1 MSMDFENE
9 KNILVTNIQRFSL
22 HDGPGIR
29 TTVFL
34 KGCSIHCPWCSN
46 PENLI
51 HRQQQYKK
59 IDSNGRIEEEG
70 IYGKWYS
77 CDELYS
83 ELMKDKAFYNSWISD
98 SDEPSSL
105 DALPGGVTFSGGE
118 CMLQMR
124 ELEPLLQRLDAENIH
139 TAVETSLFCSSEQ
152 LTIAAAYIDLF
163 YVDIKLIDDERCRR
177 VLGGRIATYRGNLEM
192 LLDSGKPIILRVP
205 VIGGYTDDAESRRDT
220 IKIIK
225 ECTKTY
231 GYVKKVEVLKEHN
244 LGLNKYHSLLDGGN
258 PIGIPEYKGVSDEL
272 LDHYKNEIEKG
283 IYGSVPVEI
292 CKL

>member
-1 MSMDFENE
+1 MGFENE

-46 PENLI
+46 PENI
-51 HRQQQYKK
+51 KHEVQTFKK
-59 IDSNGRIEEEG
+59 DGVFGE
-70 IYGKWYS
+70 YGQWYS
-77 CDELYS
+77 PDELYD
-83 ELMKDKAFYNSWISD
+83 EVIKDKAFYGQYGDED
-98 SDEPSSL
+98 S
-105 DALPGGVTFSGGE
+105 GGVTFSGGE
-118 CMLQMR
+118 CMLQMK
-124 ELEPLLQRLDAENIH
+124 EMEPLLQRLKDGCIH
-139 TAVETSLFCSSEQ
+139 TAVETSLFCSPEQ
-152 LTIAAAYIDLF
+152 LSIAAAYIDLF
-163 YVDIKLIDDERCRR
+163 YVDIKLIDDERCGR

-231 GYVKKVEVLKEHN
+231 GCVKKVEILKEHN

-258 PIGIPEYKGVSDEL
+258 PIGIPKYKGVSDEL
-272 LDHYKNEIEKG
+272 LDRYKNEIEKG
-283 IYGSVPVEI
+283 IHGSVPVEI
-292 CKL
+292 CKI